1 MLAKPGIKEDL
12 ANPML
17 ASLAGHSSGK
27 KTGVEANRGRGTGD
41 RTKFIELRERLHFVG
56 GRCFSCPFNW
66 RAPAV
71 FGLALDK
78 VYVIRHLI
86 KQSLGGL

>member
-41 RTKFIELRERLHFVG
+41 RTKFIELRERLHLVG
-56 GRCFSCPFNW
+56 GV
-66 RAPAV
+66 V
-71 FGLALDK
+71 FLIPSIGVRPQFLAWPS
-78 VYVIRHLI
+78 I
-86 KQSLGGL
+86 KSM